1 MAARQSYD
9 LVCGA
14 WRLAGRL
21 LLLLLLLLL
30 MMMMMMM
37 NAPRRT
43 PSWQGRAA
51 AVRVKS

>member
-30 MMMMMMM
+30 MMMMM